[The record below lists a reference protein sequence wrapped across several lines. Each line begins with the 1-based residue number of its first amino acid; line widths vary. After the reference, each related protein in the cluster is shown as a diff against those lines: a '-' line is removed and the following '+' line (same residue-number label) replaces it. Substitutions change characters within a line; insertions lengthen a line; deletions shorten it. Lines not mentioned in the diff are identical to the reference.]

1 MSFTPRLDVDIEPWN
16 SELQLDPLNT
26 YCLDNL
32 GIGIGNRP
40 QYQVV
45 FPLLPQPLPQYRAPP
60 LRIAKNQCFSP
71 FLLHRSPLP
80 CAAFSAGEVQP
91 WLLVSAAEA
100 PRRSSST
107 AGEAPGRAAS
117 LRHAG
122 KAPSRATPLRRHRGP
137 APPST
142 GEAPGHAAPLR
153 APPSARPR
161 VGPHRSPAPP
171 FTGEAPGRACSP
183 APPSSDDKARAP
195 PLHWRGP
202 RPRRSPQI
210 SPRYMDAGRSSA
222 RRRTALGGG
231 SPARRTELVR
241 HGRRPSSSSL
251 GQSPIRG

>member
-1 MSFTPRLDVDIEPWN
+1 MAASLRHRGPAP
-16 SELQLDPLNT
+16 LQLLS
-26 YCLDNL
+26 
-32 GIGIGNRP
+32 
-40 QYQVV
+40 V
-45 FPLLPQPLPQYRAPP
+45 
-60 LRIAKNQCFSP
+60 
-71 FLLHRSPLP
+71 
-80 CAAFSAGEVQP
+80 
-91 WLLVSAAEA
+91 
-100 PRRSSST
+100 
-107 AGEAPGRAAS
+107 AGEAPG
-117 LRHAG
+117 H
-122 KAPSRATPLRRHRGP
+122 ATPLRRHRGP

-153 APPSARPR
+153 APPSARLR

-222 RRRTALGGG
+222 RRRTGLGSGG
-231 SPARRTELVR
+231 ASPARRRTELVR